1 MKVSDN
7 MLEKLTDKQRIE
19 LADLCEKINHIFTEE
34 DNGFTE
40 DNIDEYY
47 RSSLYK
53 GISDVMYKL
62 EKWC

>member
-1 MKVSDN
+1 
-7 MLEKLTDKQRIE
+7 MLDKLTDEQKEKLTD
-19 LADLCEKINHIFTEE
+19 LCEQINYIFTEE

-53 GISDVMYKL
+53 GISGVMYKL
-62 EKWC
+62 GKWC

>member
-1 MKVSDN
+1 MRIN
-7 MLEKLTDKQRIE
+7 MIEKLTNDQQEE
-19 LADLCEKINHIFTEE
+19 LADLCERINYIFTEE

-47 RSSLYK
+47 GSSLYK

>member
-1 MKVSDN
+1 MITD
-7 MLEKLTDKQRIE
+7 KLTEIQKDKVVS
-19 LADLCEKINHIFTEE
+19 LCEQINYIFTEE

>member
-1 MKVSDN
+1 MYD
-7 MLEKLTDKQRIE
+7 KLTNEQRE
-19 LADLCEKINHIFTEE
+19 KVVEYCEQINNIFTEE
-34 DNGFTE
+34 ENGFTE

-62 EKWC
+62 GKWC

>member
-1 MKVSDN
+1 
-7 MLEKLTDKQRIE
+7 MLDKLTDEQKER
-19 LADLCEKINHIFTEE
+19 LTNLCEQIDYIFREE

-53 GISDVMYKL
+53 GISGIMYKL
-62 EKWC
+62 GKWC